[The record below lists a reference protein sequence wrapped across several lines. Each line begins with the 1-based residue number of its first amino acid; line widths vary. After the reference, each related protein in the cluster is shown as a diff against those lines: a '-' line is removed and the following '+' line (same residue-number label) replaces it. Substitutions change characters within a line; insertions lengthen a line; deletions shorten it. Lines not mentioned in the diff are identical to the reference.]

1 MALSDKLKDD
11 LKQALRARDGVGTSV
26 LRLLLSEIKNV
37 EIAQRKSLDDDAVL
51 GVIGKEVKRYRESIE
66 GFKKGNRNELV
77 AQEEAKLSVVAAYL
91 PQQLSREE
99 ITTAARETIKALG
112 AAQEKD
118 KGRVMSQLMSQFKGR
133 ADGRL
138 VSEVVSE
145 LLASA

>member
-11 LKQALRARDGVGTSV
+11 LKQALKARDGIRTSV
-26 LRLLLSEIKNV
+26 LRLLLSEIKNA

-51 GVIGKEVKRYRESIE
+51 GVVGKEVKRYRESIE
-66 GFKKGNRNELV
+66 GFKKGNRNDLV
-77 AQEEAKLSVVAAYL
+77 AQEEAKVSVLAGYL

-99 ITTAARETIKALG
+99 ITTAARQTIKALG
-112 AAQEKD
+112 AVEEKD
-118 KGRVMSQLMSQFKGR
+118 KGRIMSQLMSQFKGG

-138 VSEVVSE
+138 VSEIVSE